1 MVSLGGNS
9 VKLFFSKSLLASM
22 TLRDGKVVQE
32 KNSST
37 VRGENIYVEE

>member
-37 VRGENIYVEE
+37 VCGKNVYIEE